1 MSNKYL
7 FSTLLACFLLQSSLQ
22 NIQAQDYPASPLEKE
37 GYRLIFHDEFEGKEI
52 DRTKWIPEYLP
63 SWSKDRTVCTPTYEM
78 KDGNKTNSSLV
89 VVQPRSLAFW
99 INCP

>member
-37 GYRLIFHDEFEGKEI
+37 GYRLIFHDEFEGEEI
-52 DRTKWIPEYLP
+52 DQMKMVNIGQDIIK
-63 SWSKDRTVCTPTYEM
+63 KDFRI
-78 KDGNKTNSSLV
+78 K
-89 VVQPRSLAFW
+89 R
-99 INCP
+99 

>member
-37 GYRLIFHDEFEGKEI
+37 GYRLIFHDEFEGEEI
-52 DRTKWIPEYLP
+52 DRTK
-63 SWSKDRTVCTPTYEM
+63 
-78 KDGNKTNSSLV
+78 
-89 VVQPRSLAFW
+89 
-99 INCP
+99 

>member
-7 FSTLLACFLLQSSLQ
+7 FSTLLACFLLQVGLQ

-63 SWSKDRTVCTPTYEM
+63 SWPKDLWELPSIKET
-78 KDGNKTNSSLV
+78 
-89 VVQPRSLAFW
+89 F
-99 INCP
+99 NCHWSA

>member
-7 FSTLLACFLLQSSLQ
+7 FSTLLACFLLQVGLQ

-52 DRTKWIPEYLP
+52 DRTKWIL
-63 SWSKDRTVCTPTYEM
+63 SICLLGR
-78 KDGNKTNSSLV
+78 KTGLSV
-89 VVQPRSLAFW
+89 HRRMR
-99 INCP
+99 

>member
-7 FSTLLACFLLQSSLQ
+7 FSTLLACFLLQVGLQ

-52 DRTKWIPEYLP
+52 GRNGFLSICLLG
-63 SWSKDRTVCTPTYEM
+63 R
-78 KDGNKTNSSLV
+78 KTGLSV
-89 VVQPRSLAFW
+89 HRRMR
-99 INCP
+99 

>member
-7 FSTLLACFLLQSSLQ
+7 FSTLLACFLLQVGLQ

-52 DRTKWIPEYLP
+52 DRT
-63 SWSKDRTVCTPTYEM
+63 
-78 KDGNKTNSSLV
+78 
-89 VVQPRSLAFW
+89 
-99 INCP
+99 